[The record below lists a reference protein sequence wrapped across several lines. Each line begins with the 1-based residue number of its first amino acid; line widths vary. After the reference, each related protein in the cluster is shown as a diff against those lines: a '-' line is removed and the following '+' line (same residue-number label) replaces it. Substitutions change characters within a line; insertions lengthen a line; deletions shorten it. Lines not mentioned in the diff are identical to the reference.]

1 MLAAPTRTSV
11 VGGSQRGDR
20 GGGPEKQVEDEVM
33 ETQSLSSLGVSERLC
48 CSVFGME
55 GWKLVPTS
63 EMKLFTF
70 TKIFDVSR

>member
-20 GGGPEKQVEDEVM
+20 GGGPEKQEEDEVM

-48 CSVFGME
+48 CSVLLLLWDGGME
-55 GWKLVPTS
+55 ARLHVRDEALHIYKDL
-63 EMKLFTF
+63 
-70 TKIFDVSR
+70 